1 MGIKIY
7 NYFEAR
13 ENNGAFYDAKT
24 DALLCKTN
32 DDYFYFEM
40 RPYIKELET
49 LIDGLSLSAE
59 KKIKFM
65 SVLAKK
71 MR

>member
-1 MGIKIY
+1 MQ
-7 NYFEAR
+7 
-13 ENNGAFYDAKT
+13 D
-24 DALLCKTN
+24 N